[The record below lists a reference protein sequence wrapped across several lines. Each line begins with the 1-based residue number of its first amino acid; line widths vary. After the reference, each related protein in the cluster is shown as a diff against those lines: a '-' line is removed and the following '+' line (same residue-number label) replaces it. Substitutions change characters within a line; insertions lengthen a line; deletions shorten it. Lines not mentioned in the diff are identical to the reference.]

1 MVYSFTDQKAIGD
14 QGEATIMAHFSDE
27 WLITKAYPA
36 QQKQGIDFNFQ
47 HRERGISRTV
57 ELKTDT
63 KASRTGNAFVETYSA
78 FPHKKGWAYTCQA
91 TYLFYYLP
99 QDCLIYVFRPKELL
113 ELLPIWEKK
122 FPIRDVPNK
131 ERTYWQTRGL
141 LVRLSEFEK
150 HANQVINL

>member
-1 MVYSFTDQKAIGD
+1 MTYSFTEQKAIGD
-14 QGEATIMAHFSDE
+14 KGEDAIMAHFSDE

-63 KASRTGNAFVETYSA
+63 KASRTGNAFIETYSA

-99 QDCLIYVFRPKELL
+99 QDCLIYVFRPQGTSRIVADLG
-113 ELLPIWEKK
+113 
-122 FPIRDVPNK
+122 
-131 ERTYWQTRGL
+131 ERVSRS
-141 LVRLSEFEK
+141 RC
-150 HANQVINL
+150 A